1 MALNP
6 ISVEITES
14 VTSVETSTTSTA
26 LSLTNQVTEI
36 NAYNLALP
44 TVTDNAASIASDAY
58 GSITATNVQDALEQL
73 ADQNFRQA
81 AAPTGAT
88 VSEGDTWYDTDDDE
102 FKVYRETSTG
112 VFQWVPIM
120 LGTPPG
126 DSDIVDA
133 GAF

>member
-1 MALNP
+1 MP
-6 ISVEITES
+6 GSISVAITES
-14 VTSVETSTTSTA
+14 VTTVEATGSNTA
-26 LSLTNQVTEI
+26 LTISPAVTEVK
-36 NAYNLALP
+36 AYNLALP
-44 TVTDNAASIASDAY
+44 AGVTPASAILSTAY

-73 ADQNFRQA
+73 ADQSFRQA

-88 VSEGDTWYDTDDDE
+88 VSEGDTWYDTDDED

-112 VFQWVPIM
+112 VFEWVPIM

>member
-1 MALNP
+1 MT
-6 ISVEITES
+6 ISVTITES
-14 VTSVETSTTSTA
+14 TTSVTASGTATTLEVFNTAIPSITS
-26 LSLTNQVTEI
+26 
-36 NAYNLALP
+36 
-44 TVTDNAASIASDAY
+44 AASSVASAAY
-58 GSITATNVQDALEQL
+58 GPITATTVQGAIEQL

-102 FKVYRETSTG
+102 FKVYREISTG
-112 VFQWVPIM
+112 VFAWAPIM
-120 LGTPPG
+120 IGTPPG

>member
-1 MALNP
+1 MT
-6 ISVEITES
+6 ISISITES
-14 VTSVETSTTSTA
+14 STNVLASNVATT
-26 LSLTNQVTEI
+26 I
-36 NAYNLALP
+36 KAYNQALP
-44 TVTDNAASIASDAY
+44 LVTNTASTINSSAY
-58 GSITATNVQDALEQL
+58 GPITATTIQGAIEQL

-102 FKVYRETSTG
+102 FKVYREISTG
-112 VFQWVPIM
+112 NFAWAPIM
-120 LGTPPG
+120 IGTPPG

>member
-1 MALNP
+1 MPSP
-6 ISVEITES
+6 ISISVTET
-14 VTSVETSTTSTA
+14 VTSVEATGSTTA
-26 LSLTNQVTEI
+26 LTVSPTITEV

-44 TVTDNAASIASDAY
+44 TVTDSATSIPSNAY
-58 GSITATNVQDALEQL
+58 GPITATNVQAAIEQL

>member
-1 MALNP
+1 MAGP

-14 VTSVETSTTSTA
+14 VTTVEATNANTA
-26 LSLTNQVTEI
+26 LTISPTVTEVK
-36 NAYNLALP
+36 AYNLALP
-44 TVTDNAASIASDAY
+44 AGVTPASAILSTAY

-73 ADQNFRQA
+73 ADQSFRQA

-88 VSEGDTWYDTDDDE
+88 VSEGDTWYDTDDED

-112 VFQWVPIM
+112 VFEWVPIM

>member
-1 MALNP
+1 MT
-6 ISVEITES
+6 ISISITES
-14 VTSVETSTTSTA
+14 STSVVASGTATTLEVFNTSLPLIQNEASGVTSV
-26 LSLTNQVTEI
+26 
-36 NAYNLALP
+36 
-44 TVTDNAASIASDAY
+44 AY
-58 GSITATNVQDALEQL
+58 GSVTATTVQGAIEQL

-81 AAPTGAT
+81 AAPTGSS

-102 FKVYRETSTG
+102 FKVYREISTG
-112 VFQWVPIM
+112 NFQWAPIM

>member
-1 MALNP
+1 MATSIAVTETVTSIDATGTSTS
-6 ISVEITES
+6 ISITDNTSS
-14 VTSVETSTTSTA
+14 VTAYNTA
-26 LSLTNQVTEI
+26 LPGATPAS
-36 NAYNLALP
+36 
-44 TVTDNAASIASDAY
+44 TVTVTPY
-58 GSITATNVQDALEQL
+58 GPVTATNIQAAIEQL

>member
-1 MALNP
+1 MAIE
-6 ISVEITES
+6 ISITEATTS
-14 VTSVETSTTSTA
+14 VVASGLTTTLQVYNTSLPLIQNEASGVTSE
-26 LSLTNQVTEI
+26 
-36 NAYNLALP
+36 
-44 TVTDNAASIASDAY
+44 AY
-58 GSITATNVQDALEQL
+58 GSVTATTVQGAIEQL

-102 FKVYRETSTG
+102 FKVYREISTG
-112 VFQWVPIM
+112 VFAWAPIM
-120 LGTPPG
+120 IGTPPG

>member
-1 MALNP
+1 MT
-6 ISVEITES
+6 ISISITES
-14 VTSVETSTTSTA
+14 STSVVASGTATTLEVFNTSLPLIQNEASGVTSV
-26 LSLTNQVTEI
+26 
-36 NAYNLALP
+36 
-44 TVTDNAASIASDAY
+44 AY
-58 GSITATNVQDALEQL
+58 GSVTATTVQGAIEQL

-102 FKVYRETSTG
+102 FKVYREISTG
-112 VFQWVPIM
+112 NFQWAPIM

>member
-1 MALNP
+1 MAIELT
-6 ISVEITES
+6 ITEATTS
-14 VTSVETSTTSTA
+14 VVASGLATTLQVYNTSLPLIQNEASGVTSE
-26 LSLTNQVTEI
+26 
-36 NAYNLALP
+36 
-44 TVTDNAASIASDAY
+44 AY
-58 GSITATNVQDALEQL
+58 GSVTATTVQGAIEQL

-102 FKVYRETSTG
+102 FKVYREISTG
-112 VFQWVPIM
+112 VFAWAPIM
-120 LGTPPG
+120 IGTPPG

>member
-1 MALNP
+1 MAIE
-6 ISVEITES
+6 ISITEATTS
-14 VTSVETSTTSTA
+14 VVASGLATTLQVYNTSLPLIQNEASGVTSE
-26 LSLTNQVTEI
+26 
-36 NAYNLALP
+36 
-44 TVTDNAASIASDAY
+44 AY
-58 GSITATNVQDALEQL
+58 GSVTATTVQGAIEQL

-102 FKVYRETSTG
+102 FKVYREISTG
-112 VFQWVPIM
+112 VFAWAPIM
-120 LGTPPG
+120 IGTPPG

>member
-1 MALNP
+1 MT
-6 ISVEITES
+6 ISISITEAT
-14 VTSVETSTTSTA
+14 TSVLASGTATTLEVFNTSIPTIST
-26 LSLTNQVTEI
+26 E
-36 NAYNLALP
+36 
-44 TVTDNAASIASDAY
+44 ASGVSSTAY
-58 GSITATNVQDALEQL
+58 GSITATTVQGALEQL
-73 ADQNFRQA
+73 ADQDFRQA

-112 VFQWVPIM
+112 VFQWAPIM

>member
-1 MALNP
+1 MPSP
-6 ISVEITES
+6 ISISVTET
-14 VTSVETSTTSTA
+14 VTSVEATGSTTA
-26 LSLTNQVTEI
+26 LTVSPTITEV

-44 TVTDNAASIASDAY
+44 TVTDNASSIPSNAY
-58 GSITATNVQDALEQL
+58 GSVTATNVQDAIEQL
-73 ADQNFRQA
+73 ADQSFRQA
-81 AAPTGAT
+81 AAPTGDT

>member
-1 MALNP
+1 MA
-6 ISVEITES
+6 IEVTITES
-14 VTSVETSTTSTA
+14 TTSVTASGLATTLQVYNTAIPSITSEASEIG
-26 LSLTNQVTEI
+26 LT
-36 NAYNLALP
+36 
-44 TVTDNAASIASDAY
+44 AY
-58 GSITATNVQDALEQL
+58 GSVTATNVQAAIEQL
-73 ADQNFRQA
+73 ADQDFRQA

-120 LGTPPG
+120 IGDAGG

>member
-1 MALNP
+1 MPGP

-14 VTSVETSTTSTA
+14 VTTVEATGSTTS
-26 LSLTNQVTEI
+26 LSISPTITEV
-36 NAYNLALP
+36 NAYNLALAVG
-44 TVTDNAASIASDAY
+44 VTPASSILSTAY

-73 ADQNFRQA
+73 ADQSFRQA
-81 AAPTGAT
+81 AAPTGAS
-88 VSEGDTWYDTDDDE
+88 VSEGDTWYDTDDED

-112 VFQWVPIM
+112 VYEWVPIM

>member
-1 MALNP
+1 MT
-6 ISVEITES
+6 ISIEITEASTS
-14 VTSVETSTTSTA
+14 VTASGTATTLQVYNTAIPSVAATASTKTSS
-26 LSLTNQVTEI
+26 
-36 NAYNLALP
+36 
-44 TVTDNAASIASDAY
+44 AY
-58 GSITATNVQDALEQL
+58 GPITATNIQEAIEQL

-102 FKVYRETSTG
+102 FKVYREISTG
-112 VFQWVPIM
+112 VFAWAPIM
-120 LGTPPG
+120 IGTPPG

>member
-1 MALNP
+1 MT
-6 ISVEITES
+6 ISISITES
-14 VTSVETSTTSTA
+14 STNVLASNVATTIKAYNQAIPLATQTASTITSTA
-26 LSLTNQVTEI
+26 
-36 NAYNLALP
+36 
-44 TVTDNAASIASDAY
+44 Y
-58 GSITATNVQDALEQL
+58 GPITATNIQDAINQL

-112 VFQWVPIM
+112 VYQWAPIM

>member
-1 MALNP
+1 MPGP
-6 ISVEITES
+6 ISIEITES
-14 VTSVETSTTSTA
+14 VTTVEATGSTTS
-26 LSLTNQVTEI
+26 LSISPTVTEV
-36 NAYNLALP
+36 NAYNLALAVG
-44 TVTDNAASIASDAY
+44 VTPASSILSTAY

-73 ADQNFRQA
+73 ADQSFRQA
-81 AAPTGAT
+81 AAPTGAS
-88 VSEGDTWYDTDDDE
+88 VSEGDTWYDTDDED

-112 VFQWVPIM
+112 VYEWVPIM

>member
-1 MALNP
+1 MATT
-6 ISVEITES
+6 IVITEDN
-14 VTSVETSTTSTA
+14 TTLTA
-26 LSLTNQVTEI
+26 Y
-36 NAYNLALP
+36 ALALP
-44 TVTDNAASIASDAY
+44 TITNAASGISNVAY
-58 GSITATNVQDALEQL
+58 GSITATNVQEALEQL
-73 ADQNFRQA
+73 ADQSFRQA

-120 LGTPPG
+120 LGAAGG
-126 DSDIVDA
+126 DSDIVDG

>member
-1 MALNP
+1 MA
-6 ISVEITES
+6 ISITVTEAT
-14 VTSVETSTTSTA
+14 TSVVASGTATT
-26 LSLTNQVTEI
+26 VT
-36 NAYNLALP
+36 AYNLSLP
-44 TVTDNAASIASDAY
+44 SAASAASAISSVAY
-58 GSITATNVQDALEQL
+58 GSVTATTVQDAIEQL
-73 ADQNFRQA
+73 ADQSFRQA

-112 VFQWVPIM
+112 VFQWAPIM
-120 LGTPPG
+120 IGTPPG

>member
-1 MALNP
+1 MPGP
-6 ISVEITES
+6 ISIEITES
-14 VTSVETSTTSTA
+14 VTTVEATGSTTS
-26 LSLTNQVTEI
+26 LSISPTVTEV
-36 NAYNLALP
+36 NAYNLALAVG
-44 TVTDNAASIASDAY
+44 VTPASSILSTAY

-73 ADQNFRQA
+73 ADQSFRQA

-102 FKVYRETSTG
+102 FKVYREISTG
-112 VFQWVPIM
+112 VFAWAPIM
-120 LGTPPG
+120 IGTPPG

>member
-1 MALNP
+1 MT
-6 ISVEITES
+6 ISISITES
-14 VTSVETSTTSTA
+14 TTNVLGSATATTVQAYNQALPLVTNTATTITSTA
-26 LSLTNQVTEI
+26 
-36 NAYNLALP
+36 
-44 TVTDNAASIASDAY
+44 Y
-58 GSITATNVQDALEQL
+58 GSVTATNIQAAIEQL

-102 FKVYRETSTG
+102 FKVYREISTG
-112 VFQWVPIM
+112 VFAWAPIM
-120 LGTPPG
+120 IGTPPG

>member
-1 MALNP
+1 MT
-6 ISVEITES
+6 ISISITEAT
-14 VTSVETSTTSTA
+14 TSVVASGAATTLEVFNTS
-26 LSLTNQVTEI
+26 I
-36 NAYNLALP
+36 P
-44 TVTDNAASIASDAY
+44 TISSAASGVSSAAY
-58 GSITATNVQDALEQL
+58 GPITATTVQGAIEQL

-81 AAPTGAT
+81 AAPTGSS

-102 FKVYRETSTG
+102 FKVYREISTG
-112 VFQWVPIM
+112 NFQWAPIM

>member
-1 MALNP
+1 MTGS

-14 VTSVETSTTSTA
+14 ITSIEATNASTA
-26 LSLTNQVTEI
+26 LTISPTVTTV

-44 TVTDNAASIASDAY
+44 EGVTPASAITSVAY
-58 GSITATNVQDALEQL
+58 GSVTATNVQDALEQL
-73 ADQNFRQA
+73 ADQDFRQA
-81 AAPTGAT
+81 AAPTGTT

-112 VFQWVPIM
+112 VFQWAPIM
-120 LGTPPG
+120 IGTPPG
-126 DSDIVDA
+126 DSDIIDA

>member
-1 MALNP
+1 MAT
-6 ISVEITES
+6 SVDITEAVTSITATGTNTSIAITDRTSS
-14 VTSVETSTTSTA
+14 VT
-26 LSLTNQVTEI
+26 
-36 NAYNLALP
+36 AYNLALP
-44 TVTDNAASIASDAY
+44 TVTDTASSIPSTAY
-58 GSITATNVQDALEQL
+58 GSITATNVQSAIEQL
-73 ADQNFRQA
+73 ADQSFRQA

-88 VSEGDTWYDTDDDE
+88 VRDGDTWYDTDDED

-112 VFQWVPIM
+112 VFAWVPIM